1 MLSELSSAL
10 IALHSALKKCPL
22 KSTPTPFPKTYK
34 LLNLNTILSG
44 MNVALFSVEIT
55 VEVFPMKKLMI
66 ISLLFLM
73 GTLGT
78 AGKSQAYTN
87 ASFSFSFHDAL
98 DPYGSWVNVSS
109 YGNVFRPHV
118 AAGWRPYSAGHWI
131 YTDYGPMWDSPE
143 PYGWATYHYGR
154 WIFTA
159 SYGWVWI
166 PGYEYYPSRV
176 TWAYGDDYLGWSPIY
191 PNPGYSNTNLW
202 VFIDRDHYGYGD
214 YSPYYLRGDRIRP
227 LLDSRVIRVR
237 ESRWD
242 RDDFERVVRRPVQ
255 VVKVRERSFEADQR
269 RVRMVVP
276 EHRESQVVREVTRA
290 SKVRRA
296 DADRSDNSRSKVVVK
311 QSSEKSRQLSS
322 SKRPEFKQS
331 SESKVVVKNP
341 PKSQT
346 TRKLESNND
355 SNRKAFIKRT
365 PPKNSQASQSK
376 FSSNRKVE
384 VKQSSKSKA
393 FVKSTAPK
401 KSSASPAKFTSK
413 KPELKPKTQYTSS
426 KKIESSKQTSKQKV
440 DSKKTTQKKAVKK
453 PSSKSNKKRK
463 PS

>member
-1 MLSELSSAL
+1 
-10 IALHSALKKCPL
+10 
-22 KSTPTPFPKTYK
+22 
-34 LLNLNTILSG
+34 
-44 MNVALFSVEIT
+44 
-55 VEVFPMKKLMI
+55 MKKLMI

-73 GTLGT
+73 GTFGT
-78 AGKSQAYTN
+78 AGKSHAYSN

-109 YGNVFRPHV
+109 YGNAFRPRV
-118 AAGWRPYSAGHWI
+118 AAGWRPYSVGHWV
-131 YTDYGPMWDSPE
+131 YTDYGPMWDSSE

-176 TWAYGDDYLGWSPIY
+176 TWAYGDDYLGWSPVY
-191 PNPGYSNTNLW
+191 PNPGYSNVNLW

-214 YSPYYLRGDRIRP
+214 YSRHYLRGDRIRP
-227 LLDSRVIRVR
+227 LFDRRVIRVR

-255 VVKVRERSFEADQR
+255 VVKVRERSFEADR
-269 RVRMVVP
+269 HRVRMVVP

-290 SKVRRA
+290 SKVRRV
-296 DADRSDNSRSKVVVK
+296 DADRLDNSRSKVVVK

-322 SKRPEFKQS
+322 SKRPEFNQS
-331 SESKVVVKNP
+331 SKSKVEVKNV
-341 PKSQT
+341 PKSQST
-346 TRKLESNND
+346 KKLESNND
-355 SNRKAFIKRT
+355 SKRKAFIKST
-365 PPKNSQASQSK
+365 PPKKSPASQSK
-376 FSSNRKVE
+376 FSSNNNRKVE
-384 VKQSSKSKA
+384 VKHSSNSKA

-413 KPELKPKTQYTSS
+413 KPEVKPKTQYTSS
-426 KKIESSKQTSKQKV
+426 KKIESSKETSKHKM
-440 DSKKTTQKKAVKK
+440 DSTKTTQKKAVKK
-453 PSSKSNKKRK
+453 PSSKPNKKRK